1 MDSTTAAGAAA
12 SPEMSAT
19 GTPVEIPAEIPAGNS
34 PGISPGISVVVPHLN
49 QPDLLEICLASL
61 AAQTL
66 PADRFEVIVVD
77 NGSERLPEAEVAHYP
92 FARLVLEPEPGPG
105 PARNRGIALA
115 RADVIA
121 FLDSDCIADPRWLEN
136 FLATFAAH
144 PETGILGGRVMIFAA
159 GPRPNIAEAFDL
171 VYGIRQEVTIARH
184 RFAATANLAVRR
196 EVFDKVGLFAGLA
209 VSEDM
214 EWGQRA
220 DAAGWPTRLAE
231 GALVRH
237 PARDSMAAL
246 RKQWDRHVS
255 HFWSM
260 RPKSAKKTA
269 LWIAHA
275 VAIAGSPVA
284 EIPRIAGSDQLSGLR
299 QRLAAFRG
307 VVAMRGYRA
316 RRMIEEVFRPEDAA
330 RATRWNR
337 S

>member
-1 MDSTTAAGAAA
+1 MDSAAAGG
-12 SPEMSAT
+12 PE
-19 GTPVEIPAEIPAGNS
+19 
-34 PGISPGISVVVPHLN
+34 ISVVVPHLN

-66 PADRFEVIVVD
+66 PPDRFEVIIVD
-77 NGSERLPEAEVAHYP
+77 NGSGRLPAAEVAHFP

-115 RADVIA
+115 RARTIA
-121 FLDSDCIADPRWLEN
+121 FLDSDCIADPRWLATLLE
-136 FLATFAAH
+136 TFAAQ
-144 PETGILGGRVMIFAA
+144 PETGVLGGRVTIFAA
-159 GPRPNIAEAFDL
+159 GPRPNVAEAFDL

-196 EVFDKVGLFAGLA
+196 EVFDAVGLFAGLA

-220 DAAGWPTRLAE
+220 DAAGWPTRLAP

-260 RPKSAKKTA
+260 RPKTTKSSAI
-269 LWIAHA
+269 WIAHA
-275 VAIAGSPVA
+275 VAIAGSPLA
-284 EIPRIAGSDQLSGLR
+284 EIPRILGSDRLSGTR
-299 QRLAAFRG
+299 QRLDAFRG
-307 VVAMRGYRA
+307 VVAMRGYRS
-316 RRMIEEVFRPEDAA
+316 RRMLEEALRPESHA

>member
-1 MDSTTAAGAAA
+1 MDGTSG
-12 SPEMSAT
+12 T
-19 GTPVEIPAEIPAGNS
+19 GTAGS
-34 PGISPGISVVVPHLN
+34 TPGLAPENREAGSGVSRPDISVVIPHLN

-66 PADRFEVIVVD
+66 PQDRFEVIVVD
-77 NGSERLPEAEVAHYP
+77 NGSGRLPTAEVARFP
-92 FARLVLEPEPGPG
+92 FARLVVEPEPGPG
-105 PARNRGIALA
+105 PARNRGIALS
-115 RADVIA
+115 RADIIA
-121 FLDSDCIADPRWLEN
+121 FVDSDCIADCGW
-136 FLATFAAH
+136 LATLLDDFAAH
-144 PETGILGGRVMIFAA
+144 PETGVIGGKVVIFAA
-159 GPRPNIAEAFDL
+159 SSRPNVAEAFDL
-171 VYGIRQEVTIARH
+171 VYGIRQEVTISRH

-196 EVFDKVGLFAGLA
+196 TVFDAVGLFAGLS

-220 DAAGWPTRLAE
+220 DAAGWPTRFAE

-237 PARDSMAAL
+237 PARDTMEAL

-260 RPKSAKKTA
+260 RPKTPKSSA

-275 VAIAGSPVA
+275 VALAGSPVA
-284 EIPRIAGSDQLSGLR
+284 EIPRILGSDRLAGTR
-299 QRLAAFRG
+299 QRLDAFRG

-316 RRMIEEVFRPEDAA
+316 RRMLEEIFRPHSRGRSAS
-330 RATRWNR
+330 WNR

>member
-1 MDSTTAAGAAA
+1 MDGTSG
-12 SPEMSAT
+12 T
-19 GTPVEIPAEIPAGNS
+19 GTASSLPRELPVEIPGEL
-34 PGISPGISVVVPHLN
+34 PGATPEISVVIPHLN

-66 PADRFEVIVVD
+66 SQGRFEVVVVD
-77 NGSERLPEAEVAHYP
+77 NGSARLPAAEVARFP
-92 FARLVLEPEPGPG
+92 FARLVVEPEPGPG

-115 RADVIA
+115 RADIIA
-121 FLDSDCIADPRWLEN
+121 FVDSDCIADPRWLARLLED
-136 FLATFAAH
+136 FAAH
-144 PETGILGGRVMIFAA
+144 PETGVIGGKVLIFAA
-159 GPRPNIAEAFDL
+159 GPRPNVAEAFDL
-171 VYGIRQEVTIARH
+171 VYGIRQEVTISRH

-196 EVFDKVGLFAGLA
+196 AVFDAVGLFAGLS

-220 DAAGWPTRLAE
+220 DAAGWPTRFAPD
-231 GALVRH
+231 ALVRH
-237 PARDSMAAL
+237 PARDTMAAL

-260 RPKSAKKTA
+260 RPKTAKSSAV
-269 LWIAHA
+269 WIAHA

>member
-1 MDSTTAAGAAA
+1 MATLD
-12 SPEMSAT
+12 SAT
-19 GTPVEIPAEIPAGNS
+19 AGDPQMTSPHGTSAATPD
-34 PGISPGISVVVPHLN
+34 ISVVVPHLN
-49 QPDLLEICLASL
+49 QPDLLELCLASL

-66 PADRFEVIVVD
+66 PTTRFEVIVVD
-77 NGSERLPEAEVAHYP
+77 NGSGKLPEAEVARSP

-105 PARNRGIALA
+105 PARNRGIALS
-115 RADVIA
+115 RGGIIA
-121 FLDSDCIADPRWLEN
+121 FLDSDCIADPGWLASH
-136 FLATFAAH
+136 LDAFAAN
-144 PETGILGGRVMIFAA
+144 PETGILGGRVAIFAA
-159 GPRPNIAEAFDL
+159 GPRPNVAEAFDL

-196 EVFDKVGLFAGLA
+196 EVFEAVGLFAGLA

-220 DAAGWPTRLAE
+220 DAAGWPTRLAPA
-231 GALVRH
+231 ALVRH

-260 RPKSAKKTA
+260 RPKTPRASA

-284 EIPRIAGSDQLSGLR
+284 EIPRIVTSDQLSGTR
-299 QRLAAFRG
+299 QRLDAFRG

-316 RRMIEEVFRPEDAA
+316 RRMLEEVFRPDAAA